1 MCLQIVKKCI
11 QSYNF
16 VCFIINIQGIE
27 QRGRDMKNTVVI
39 GAQWGDEGKAK
50 ITDLL
55 AQNAD
60 IIIRYQGGCN
70 AGHTVV
76 VDDKTFKFHLI
87 PSGILYKNKLCFI
100 GAGTVIYPE
109 VLKQEIDDLK
119 KDNIDLSGLKISPL
133 ASITMPYH
141 IDIDGFSEDNAK
153 GAEKIGTTKKG
164 IGPTYTDKVSR
175 HGIKVQDLFDEDG
188 LSKKL
193 DLILPLKNKELT
205 QVYGLKPYT
214 KENIIALCKEYAQ
227 IIKPYLCNDWQKIFH
242 EVIAQKRPILFEG
255 AQGVMLDVD
264 WGTYPYVTS
273 SNPVA
278 GGACTGSGFGPSV
291 INEIIGVSKAYI
303 TRVGEGPFATELND
317 STGEKIRNI
326 GHEFGTTTGRPRR
339 TGWFDAV
346 VAKYGVLVS
355 GLTSMALT
363 KLDVFDTFDEIKVCT
378 AYKDKRTGEIFDYYP
393 TNVNIHEFLE
403 PVYETHAG
411 WKADITK
418 IRTYDEL
425 PQNAKKYI
433 ARLEELMGVRISIIS
448 VGPDRDQTIFR

>member
-1 MCLQIVKKCI
+1 M
-11 QSYNF
+11 
-16 VCFIINIQGIE
+16 E
-27 QRGRDMKNTVVI
+27 NTVVI

-55 AQNAD
+55 AENAD
-60 IIIRYQGGCN
+60 IIVRYQGGCN

-76 VDDKTFKFHLI
+76 ANGKTFKFHLI

-100 GAGTVIYPE
+100 GAGTVIYPD
-109 VLKQEIDDLK
+109 VLKKEIEDLK

-141 IDIDGFSEDNAK
+141 IDVDGYSEDTAK

-164 IGPTYTDKVSR
+164 IGPTYTDKISR
-175 HGIKVQDLFDEDG
+175 HGIKVQDLFDEEG
-188 LSKKL
+188 LSNKL

-205 QVYGLKPYT
+205 QVYGLKSYS
-214 KENIIALCKEYAQ
+214 KEEVTALCKKYAE
-227 IIKPYLCNDWQKIFH
+227 IIKPYLCNDWQKIFLDAKK
-242 EVIAQKRPILFEG
+242 ENKIILFEG

-278 GGACTGSGFGPSV
+278 GGACTGSGFGPTV
-291 INEIIGVSKAYI
+291 IKEIIGVSKAYI
-303 TRVGEGPFATELND
+303 TRVGEGPFATELTD
-317 STGEKIRNI
+317 ETGEKIRNI

-355 GLTSMALT
+355 GLTSMAVT
-363 KLDVFDTFDEIKVCT
+363 KLDVFDTFEEIKVCV
-378 AYKDKRTGEIFDYYP
+378 AYKDKRNGEIYDYYP
-393 TNVNIHEFLE
+393 TNINIHKYLE

-411 WKADITK
+411 WKSNISGIKKYED
-418 IRTYDEL
+418 L
-425 PQNAKKYI
+425 PENAKKYI
-433 ARLEELMGVRISIIS
+433 KRLEELMGVPVSIVS
-448 VGPDRDQTIFR
+448 VGPGRNQTIFR

>member
-1 MCLQIVKKCI
+1 M
-11 QSYNF
+11 
-16 VCFIINIQGIE
+16 E
-27 QRGRDMKNTVVI
+27 NTVVI

-76 VDDKTFKFHLI
+76 ADGKTFKFHLI

-109 VLKQEIDDLK
+109 VLKQEIEDLK
-119 KDNIDLSGLKISPL
+119 KDNIDISGLKISPL
-133 ASITMPYH
+133 ASVTMPYH
-141 IDIDGFSEDNAK
+141 IDIDGYSEDTAK
-153 GAEKIGTTKKG
+153 GDAKIGTTKKG
-164 IGPTYTDKVSR
+164 IGPTYTDKISR
-175 HGIKVQDLFDEDG
+175 HGIKVQDLFDTEG

-193 DLILPLKNKELT
+193 DNILPLKNKELT
-205 QVYGLKPYT
+205 QVYGLKSYS
-214 KENIIALCKEYAQ
+214 KEAILSLCKEYAE
-227 IIKPYLCNDWQKIFH
+227 IIRPYLCNDWQKIFH
-242 EVIAQKRPILFEG
+242 DVIKNKKSILFEG
-255 AQGVMLDVD
+255 AQGVMLDID

-278 GGACTGSGFGPSV
+278 GGACTGSGFGPNV
-291 INEIIGVSKAYI
+291 MKEIIGVSKAYI

-317 STGEKIRNI
+317 EIGEKIRNI

-346 VAKYGVLVS
+346 VAKYAVLVS

-363 KLDVFDTFDEIKVCT
+363 KLDVFDSFDKIKVCT
-378 AYKDKRTGEIFDYYP
+378 AYIDKRDGKIYDYYP
-393 TNVNIHEFLE
+393 TNVNMHEFLE
-403 PVYETHAG
+403 PVYETMDG
-411 WKADITK
+411 WNEDISD
-418 IRTYDEL
+418 IRNYENL
-425 PQNAKKYI
+425 PENAKKYI
-433 ARLEELMGVRISIIS
+433 NRLEELIGTRISIVS
-448 VGPDRDQTIFR
+448 VGPGRDQTIFR

>member
-1 MCLQIVKKCI
+1 M
-11 QSYNF
+11 
-16 VCFIINIQGIE
+16 
-27 QRGRDMKNTVVI
+27 DNTVVI

-50 ITDLL
+50 ITDIL
-55 AQNAD
+55 AQDAD
-60 IIIRYQGGCN
+60 MIIRYQGGCN

-76 VDDKTFKFHLI
+76 AEGKTFKFHLI
-87 PSGILYKNKLCFI
+87 PSGILYKGKKCFI

-109 VLKQEIDDLK
+109 VLEKEIEELK
-119 KDNIDLSGLKISPL
+119 KNNINLEGLNISPL

-141 IDIDGFSEDNAK
+141 TDIDGYSEDTAK
-153 GAEKIGTTKKG
+153 GSAKIGTTKKG
-164 IGPTYTDKVSR
+164 IGPTYTDKISR
-175 HGIKVQDLFDEDG
+175 HGLKVQDLFDEDG
-188 LSKKL
+188 LSKRL
-193 DLILPLKNKELT
+193 DNILPLKNKELAN
-205 QVYGLKPYT
+205 VYGLKTYS
-214 KENIIALCKEYAQ
+214 KEEVLSLCKKYAK
-227 IIKPYLCNDWQKIFH
+227 ILAPYVCNDWQKVYH
-242 EVIAQKRPILFEG
+242 EALKEKKSILFEG

-291 INEIIGVSKAYI
+291 IKEIIGVSKAYI
-303 TRVGEGPFATELND
+303 TRVGEGPFATELTD
-317 STGEKIRNI
+317 EVGEKIRNI

-355 GLTSMALT
+355 GLTSMAVT

-378 AYKDKRTGEIFDYYP
+378 AYKDSRTGEIYEYYP

-411 WKADITK
+411 WKTDITS
-418 IRTYDEL
+418 IREYEDL
-425 PQNAKKYI
+425 PQNAKKYL
-433 ARLEELMGVRISIIS
+433 ARLEELMGVKISIIS
-448 VGPDRDQTIFR
+448 VGPDREQTIFV